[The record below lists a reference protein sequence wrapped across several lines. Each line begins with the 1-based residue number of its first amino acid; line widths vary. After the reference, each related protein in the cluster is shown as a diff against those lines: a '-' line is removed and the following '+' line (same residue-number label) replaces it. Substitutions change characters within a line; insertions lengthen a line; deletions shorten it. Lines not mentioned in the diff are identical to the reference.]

1 MMFNK
6 YISIF
11 KRFTL
16 TLSFIPLALM
26 SGSQTLLP
34 SSFNSDTLLSKANSP
49 YLIQGNLTT
58 GTGTVLQIE
67 AGTIIKF
74 DAGASLTVKG
84 KLFATGTLADSIYF
98 ISNNASTWQRIN
110 SSAADIDLK
119 YCHFKGGSM
128 LLWASGGNNIS
139 VTNCVIESKATGSGE
154 DCIAVHDAA
163 RVFIDSI
170 RLTGMGGKISQ
181 GSKNDA
187 VDLDNV
193 DSCFVLNSII
203 SHFSDDG
210 VDIGTSSK
218 YALIAGNQIS
228 YCNYGTT
235 VGETSPAY
243 LENNIFSYN
252 DAGIQVHNHAVIYA
266 NYNTIYHNTW
276 GIECYHS
283 EEGSAQTGGTAFV
296 QNTIF
301 SANAQSE
308 ILTQSS
314 SSLTISYS
322 ISDDEVL
329 PGNHNIGG
337 DPKLTDPEHNDFSL
351 QETSPCI
358 GAGSPGQDGMATNM
372 GAWGGSRGTPVT
384 NLKSPKN
391 IIRILAY
398 PNPTTGEVFIETSP
412 VGCPQEIGLYNYQ
425 GKLLFTRTNH
435 ENQFVLDL
443 SSFPSGMF
451 WLRISAGSKHG
462 LVPLIKE

>member
-1 MMFNK
+1 MLNN
-6 YISIF
+6 YISLIR
-11 KRFTL
+11 RFTL
-16 TLSFIPLALM
+16 FISFIQLALM
-26 SGSQTLLP
+26 AGSQTLLP
-34 SSFNSDTLLSKANSP
+34 SAFNSDTILSKANSP
-49 YLIQGNLTT
+49 FLIQGNLTT

-67 AGTIIKF
+67 PGVVIRF
-74 DAGASLTVKG
+74 DAGASLTVNG
-84 KLFATGTLADSIYF
+84 KLYARGTREDSIYF
-98 ISNNASTWQRIN
+98 VANSGSAWQRIN

-128 LLWASGGNNIS
+128 FLWASGGNNIS

-163 RVFIDSI
+163 RVYVDSI
-170 RLTGMGGKISQ
+170 RLTGMGGTIAQ

-187 VDLDNV
+187 IDLDDV
-193 DSCFVLNSII
+193 DSCFILNSII

-235 VGETSPAY
+235 VGETSLAY
-243 LENNIFSYN
+243 IENNIFSYN
-252 DAGIQVHNHAVIYA
+252 DAGIQVHNQSVIYA

-301 SANAQSE
+301 SANTQTE

-322 ISDDEVL
+322 ISDGEAL
-329 PGNHNIGG
+329 PGSHNISG
-337 DPKLTDPEHNDFSL
+337 DPKLTDPERNDFSL

-358 GAGSPGQDGMATNM
+358 DAGSPGPGGIPTTM
-372 GAWGGSRGTPVT
+372 GAWGGIVGNVT
-384 NLKSPKN
+384 NLTGPAGS
-391 IIRILAY
+391 IDILVY
-398 PNPTTGEVFIETSP
+398 PNPVIQNMQIDFSPYLGE
-412 VGCPQEIGLYNYQ
+412 QELE
-425 GKLLFTRTNH
+425 LFDDHGNLIYRKMIQNH
-435 ENQFVLDL
+435 YSMDM
-443 SSFPSGMF
+443 SSFPSGTYLLKISN
-451 WLRISAGSKHG
+451 LRDTG
-462 LVPLIKE
+462 VTLIVKL

>member
-1 MMFNK
+1 MILNNH
-6 YISIF
+6 ISLI

-16 TLSFIPLALM
+16 SLAFIQIALI

-34 SSFNSDTLLSKANSP
+34 SAFNSDTLLSKANSP

-67 AGTIIKF
+67 AGVVIRF

-84 KLFATGTLADSIYF
+84 KLYAIGTRADSIYF
-98 ISNNASTWQRIN
+98 VSNSGSAWQRIN

-119 YCHFKGGSM
+119 YCHSKGGSM
-128 LLWASGGNNIS
+128 FLWASGGNKIS

-163 RVFIDSI
+163 RVYIDSI
-170 RLTGMGGKISQ
+170 RLTGMGGTIAQ

-187 VDLDNV
+187 IDLDNV

-210 VDIGTSSK
+210 VDIGTNSK
-218 YALIAGNQIS
+218 YALIAGNQAS
-228 YCNYGTT
+228 YCNYGAT
-235 VGETSPAY
+235 VGESSLAY
-243 LENNIFSYN
+243 IENNIYSYN
-252 DAGIQVHNHAVIYA
+252 DAGIQVHNQSVVYA

-283 EEGSAQTGGTAFV
+283 EEGSAQTGGTTFV

-301 SANAQSE
+301 SATTQTE

-322 ISDDEVL
+322 ISDREVL
-329 PGNHNIGG
+329 PGNHNISG

-351 QETSPCI
+351 QEISPCI
-358 GAGSPGQDGMATNM
+358 NAGSPGQDGMPTTM
-372 GAWGGSRGTPVT
+372 GAWGGSGGTVT
-384 NLKSPKN
+384 NLTGPAGS
-391 IIRILAY
+391 IDILVY
-398 PNPTTGEVFIETSP
+398 PNPVIQNMQVDFSP
-412 VGCPQEIGLYNYQ
+412 DDEDH
-425 GKLLFTRTNH
+425 KLELFDQYGNLVYMQMIQNH
-435 ENQFVLDL
+435 YSMDM
-443 SSFPSGMF
+443 SSFPAGTY
-451 WLRISAGSKHG
+451 LLKISNSKKMTVCH
-462 LVPLIKE
+462 VIKP